1 MSLFPAAAIEE
12 ASRIAAV
19 QPPALFD
26 HQDRIAALVRR
37 MRYMMPGA
45 SSAPDLVIW
54 RAAQLCAIH
63 DLDPFGTGD
72 IYIWS
77 NYGEDCQDPKKWIVH
92 VGIAA
97 WRRKAQSQA
106 KYTTDWRIMDA
117 PEVLAVRGD
126 ELWHTADVGVELTL
140 WRLDVARE
148 CKALGIPYQ
157 PVVGVG
163 IWRKKAFKRNDAIWG
178 EDSLANTET
187 KEEKARKRA
196 EMKALRI
203 AFSLNMPIDDDPP
216 ADDDWAIIEGLE
228 QSVTTEERLRQ
239 PVYQPPLNYEPTGD
253 VLWA

>member
-45 SSAPDLVIW
+45 ATAPDLVIW

-63 DLDPFGTGD
+63 DLDPFGTCD

-106 KYTTDWRIMDA
+106 KYHLSDPVIMA
-117 PEVLAVRGD
+117 PDEVAAIRRDLYD
-126 ELWHTADVGVELTL
+126 PADVGIELML

-148 CKALGIPYQ
+148 CKALGIPYTPIVTQ
-157 PVVGVG
+157 G
-163 IWRKKAFKRNDAIWG
+163 IWRKKAFERKNGGWS

-187 KEEKARKRA
+187 REEKARKRA

-228 QSVTTEERLRQ
+228 QSITTEERLRQ
-239 PVYQPPLNYEPTGD
+239 PVYQKPLNYEPTGD